1 MSALVQLLAAEG
13 SLSAWEYA
21 QRFPQVFFAALLF
34 GLVCPL
40 VGSYLLLRRMTML
53 AIALPQLCMA
63 GIACGI
69 LCAPWI
75 APWFLDEHGH
85 GSPAGRDPEAL
96 PTEAEALQDEL
107 AELAGIPASSSAR
120 EAEVSPP
127 HEHPLGV
134 GHAAFHADPRYEL
147 LWALGSAALGLAL
160 LHVLSR
166 RGVLSAEARIAALFA
181 VSSAA
186 TLLFVAESGLGREHV
201 EHIVRGDLVEMS
213 RADFPLFLALFGAAA
228 LFLVLYRR
236 PLLLLGWDRECA
248 RVIGLQV
255 AGWEL
260 GFSLAI
266 GVVIGVG
273 VLVAGP
279 IVLFALL
286 VLPTLA
292 ARRIAT
298 SFGRQLLYASLCGGA
313 ATALGFAV
321 AIPLDWILGPTI
333 ALAALALLGA
343 SAAGGLLLSRSSS
356 G

>member
-1 MSALVQLLAAEG
+1 VSALAQLLAAES
-13 SLSAWEYA
+13 SLSAFEYA

-75 APWFLDEHGH
+75 APWFLDEHEH
-85 GSPAGRDPEAL
+85 GPAGRADPEGL
-96 PTEAEALQDEL
+96 PAEAEALQDEL
-107 AELAGIPASSSAR
+107 AELAGIP
-120 EAEVSPP
+120 SPPPELPPTAPAP

-134 GHAAFHADPRYEL
+134 GHEAFHADPRYEL
-147 LWALGSAALGLAL
+147 LWALGSAAVGLLL
-160 LHVLSR
+160 LHLLAR
-166 RGVLSAEARIAALFA
+166 RGALSADARIAALFA

-228 LFLVLYRR
+228 LFLVIYRR

-248 RVIGLQV
+248 RVIGLGV
-255 AGWEL
+255 ARWEL
-260 GFSLAI
+260 GFSIAI

-292 ARRIAT
+292 ARRAAT
-298 SFGRQLLYASLCGGA
+298 SFARQLLYASLCGGA

-333 ALAALALLGA
+333 AMAALACLAL
-343 SAAGGLLLSRSSS
+343 SLLLPR
-356 G
+356 GGA